1 MSRRRVKRPEKERK
15 KLKNTYIKK
24 KRRKNDKP
32 PEIPVDSKTIDK
44 KLSLH
49 DSAKESKKRVSATLE
64 EFDKFCKRI

>member
-15 KLKNTYIKK
+15 KLKNTYVKK

-44 KLSLH
+44 KFQPL
-49 DSAKESKKRVSATLE
+49 AKNKGL
-64 EFDKFCKRI
+64 

>member
-15 KLKNTYIKK
+15 KLKNTYVKK

-64 EFDKFCKRI
+64 EFDKF